1 LLRTINIVTIP
12 LTFDALTL
20 AWMKGVGH
28 ERWSRAASWW
38 RRLRLHPLALAL
50 LLLGVCSGCVP
61 VTRFE
66 ETQSAAQ
73 VEMEGRRRVEYRLE
87 QLKAEN
93 AELRGRMQEQ
103 GEALEEREQAL
114 AQAKLDGSTQGK
126 QRQDAEGIV
135 EQLRGELA
143 RVGGHLQSYH
153 DDKLKLEASREA
165 EAERGRALS
174 RLARDAAL
182 TLAEPIAT
190 GEYSLDAE
198 AGSIVLR
205 LPREKLLA
213 EDGSLKPEA
222 KSTLQAVARLLSL
235 HKQAKLRVEDSSAPA
250 DAIAA
255 SRIVGA
261 LGEQGVAA
269 DRFEPLAVVPQAPAN
284 PTQAPA
290 GPAAIVFGFALPQ
303 PPTPN
308 P

>member
-1 LLRTINIVTIP
+1 LLRTIKNVTIP
-12 LTFDALTL
+12 LTFDAMTL
-20 AWMKGVGH
+20 SWVQGEGAR
-28 ERWSRAASWW
+28 RWLRLASWL
-38 RRLRLHPLALAL
+38 RRLRVQPLVLAM

-66 ETQSAAQ
+66 ETQSAAH
-73 VEMEGRRRVEYRLE
+73 VEMEGRRRIEHQLS

-93 AELRGRMQEQ
+93 DALRAQMQQ
-103 GEALEEREQAL
+103 RDTTLEEREHAL
-114 AQAKLDGSTQGK
+114 AQAQLDSSTQGK

-143 RVGGHLQSYH
+143 RVGGYLQTFH
-153 DDKLKLEASREA
+153 DDKVKLEASRQA
-165 EAERGRALS
+165 EAERGGALS

-198 AGSIVLR
+198 QGRLVLR
-205 LPREKLLA
+205 VPREKLLA

-222 KSTLQAVARLLSL
+222 KPTLEAVARLLSL
-235 HKQAKLRVEDSSAPA
+235 HKRAKLRVEDSSAPA

-269 DRFEPLAVVPQAPAN
+269 DRFEPLAAIAAPADAAQ
-284 PTQAPA
+284 PAA
-290 GPAAIVFGFALPQ
+290 GPSQIVLGFGLP
-303 PPTPN
+303 
-308 P
+308 

>member
-1 LLRTINIVTIP
+1 M
-12 LTFDALTL
+12 TFDAMTL
-20 AWMKGVGH
+20 AWMRGEGVR
-28 ERWSRAASWW
+28 RWLRLATWW
-38 RRLRLHPLALAL
+38 RRLRLHPLVLAL
-50 LLLGVCSGCVP
+50 LWLGVCSGCVP

-73 VEMEGRRRVEYRLE
+73 VEMEGRRRVEFQLA
-87 QLKAEN
+87 QLKDEN
-93 AELRGRMQEQ
+93 AELRAQMQQQ
-103 GEALEEREQAL
+103 GSTLEEREQAL
-114 AQAKLDGSTQGK
+114 LQAQLDSSTQGK
-126 QRQDAEGIV
+126 QRQDAEGVV

-143 RVGGHLQSYH
+143 RVGGYLQTFH
-153 DDKLKLEASREA
+153 DDKVKLEASRQA

-190 GEYSLDAE
+190 GDYSLDAE
-198 AGSIVLR
+198 AGRLVLR
-205 LPREKLLA
+205 VPREKLLA

-222 KSTLQAVARLLSL
+222 KPTLAAVARVLAL

-269 DRFEPLAVVPQAPAN
+269 DRFESLAAEAAPAEAA
-284 PTQAPA
+284 QPA
-290 GPAAIVFGFALPQ
+290 TGPSQIVLSFALP
-303 PPTPN
+303 
-308 P
+308 